1 MSNVPSQAGRPGEA
15 GIQLHLGKGELYRL
29 VEEVLSPNSSTGK
42 EERGRTEMTA
52 TWPEVII
59 DKVR

>member
-1 MSNVPSQAGRPGEA
+1 MSNVPSQAGRPEEA

-29 VEEVLSPNSSTGK
+29 VEEVLSPNLSTGK
-42 EERGRTEMTA
+42 ERGRTEMTP